1 MAAINFPNSP
11 QTNDTHTVGSLNY
24 VYDGTKW
31 IGGGNSPVDKIY
43 EDDSKAEIVDAG
55 GSSGY
60 FIVSP
65 EGNEAFRVNSSGNL
79 LFNNFPTTSSIAGQ
93 SSAGTLK
100 IFGGATNQGGQIDL
114 LGGNTD
120 DGIIKF
126 RTGAG
131 SGEQTEKVRIT
142 SAGYVSIGETNPTAI
157 NRQLYIA
164 SDEATAYSSSDG
176 SNNAYLRLI
185 NKNGTDNTGVNN
197 HVGIEMYVATG
208 ATSVG
213 MLSMVRTGNNIGD
226 FTYKTR
232 TGASTYAE
240 HFRITSG
247 GRIGIGT
254 DNPSDIL
261 DVYKNSS
268 TAYDSTDD
276 DAQRNDG
283 ASITIRNDD
292 GTTNSFSQLV
302 FDTAGTNQS
311 IARIVAIRS
320 GSSSNDL
327 AFVTEHSNTKA
338 ERLRI
343 TSSGNV
349 GIGSNNPDKKLVVL
363 GADCELVIDDTNG
376 SPVLRLRNNGVTG
389 GTIELNS
396 SNDLFF
402 RAGGTTERLRILSTG
417 AVRIGGQTDPID
429 IVKQSS
435 NNGTLSFEGSAGQ
448 LFSITNNLTSGSLFS
463 VNDVSG
469 LPSIDVDAGG
479 DILIAPYSGNVG
491 VGVTSTPA
499 YKLEVNGSFAA
510 TTKSFVINHPTK
522 PGMKLRYGSLEGPEN
537 GVYVRGKTSEF
548 IVELPDYWT
557 GLIDE
562 DTITVNLT
570 PIGKT
575 QTLWVQSIEDNK
587 VTIGSKCTEVEYFY
601 TIYGERKDVEKLEVE
616 IS

>member
-1 MAAINFPNSP
+1 MAAINFPNNP

-65 EGNEAFRVNSSGNL
+65 EGNEAFRVNADGKL
-79 LFNNFPTTSSIAGQ
+79 LFNNFPITSSIGGQ

-100 IFGGATNQGGQIDL
+100 IYGGATNQGGQIDL

-126 RTGAG
+126 RTGAS

-142 SAGYVSIGETNPTAI
+142 SAGYVSIGEPTASFI
-157 NRQLYIA
+157 SRRLYVA
-164 SDEATAYSSSDG
+164 GSEATAYSSTDG
-176 SNNAYLRLI
+176 SNNAYLRVI
-185 NKNGTDNTGVNN
+185 NKDGTDNTGVNN

-208 ATSVG
+208 ATTVG

-232 TGASTYAE
+232 TGANTYAE

-247 GRIGIGT
+247 GQIGIGT
-254 DNPSDIL
+254 DNPDTTL
-261 DVYKNSS
+261 HLYAS
-268 TAYDSTDD
+268 TAFAAFTNNGDTGESGILFRRNDNNQNRGKVTYSFTDD
-276 DAQRNDG
+276 ALIFR
-283 ASITIRNDD
+283 ASNN
-292 GTTNSFSQLV
+292 G
-302 FDTAGTNQS
+302 
-311 IARIVAIRS
+311 S
-320 GSSSNDL
+320 GED
-327 AFVTEHSNTKA
+327 
-338 ERLRI
+338 LRI
-343 TSSGNV
+343 TSSG
-349 GIGSNNPDKKLVVL
+349 
-363 GADCELVIDDTNG
+363 ELVSTNG
-376 SPVLRLRNNGVTG
+376 TLRRDVSSSSFTVSGDTASNTG
-389 GTIELNS
+389 ANINLYGASHS
-396 SNDLFF
+396 SLANVF
-402 RAGGTTERLRILSTG
+402 RVRTGSTERFRILSTG

>member
-1 MAAINFPNSP
+1 MAAINFPNNP

-24 VYDGTKW
+24 VYDGAKW
-31 IGGGNSPVDKIY
+31 VGGGNSPVDKIY

-65 EGNEAFRVNSSGNL
+65 EGSEAFRVNSSGNL
-79 LFNNFPTTSSIAGQ
+79 LFNNFPITSSIGGQ

-100 IFGGATNQGGQIDL
+100 IYGGATNQGGQIDV
-114 LGGNTD
+114 LGGNTE

-142 SAGYVSIGETNPTAI
+142 ADGYVSIGETTPSFIT
-157 NRQLYIA
+157 RRLYIA
-164 SDEATAYSSSDG
+164 GSETTAYSSSDG
-176 SNNAYLRLI
+176 SNNAYLRVI

-208 ATSVG
+208 ATTVG

-232 TGASTYAE
+232 TGANTYAE
-240 HFRITSG
+240 HFRIKSG
-247 GRIGIGT
+247 
-254 DNPSDIL
+254 
-261 DVYKNSS
+261 
-268 TAYDSTDD
+268 
-276 DAQRNDG
+276 
-283 ASITIRNDD
+283 
-292 GTTNSFSQLV
+292 
-302 FDTAGTNQS
+302 
-311 IARIVAIRS
+311 
-320 GSSSNDL
+320 
-327 AFVTEHSNTKA
+327 
-338 ERLRI
+338 
-343 TSSGNV
+343 GNV
-349 GIGSNNPDKKLVVL
+349 GIGSNDPQQLLDIASTAPNIRLTDTVDGHSEIDGNAAELKFNADKGDTKADSKITFFVDNGEKLRITSS
-363 GADCELVIDDTNG
+363 GELVSTNG
-376 SPVLRLRNNGVTG
+376 TLRRDVSSSSFTVSGDTASNTG
-389 GTIELNS
+389 ANINLYGASHS
-396 SNDLFF
+396 SLANVF
-402 RAGGTTERLRILSTG
+402 RVRTGSTERFRILSTG

>member
-79 LFNNFPTTSSIAGQ
+79 LFNNFPTTSSIGGQ
-93 SSAGTLK
+93 SSAGVLK

-114 LGGNTD
+114 LGGNTE

-142 SAGYVSIGETNPTAI
+142 ADGYVSIGETTAAFVS
-157 NRQLYIA
+157 RRLYVA
-164 SDEATAYSSSDG
+164 GSEATAYSSSDG

-185 NKNGTDNTGVNN
+185 NKDGTDNTGVNN

-208 ATSVG
+208 ATTVG

-232 TGASTYAE
+232 TGANTYAE
-240 HFRITSG
+240 HFRITSDG
-247 GRIGIGT
+247 NIGIGT
-254 DNPSDIL
+254 DNPSAKL
-261 DVYKNSS
+261 DVRGTLGISN
-268 TAYDSTDD
+268 TDD
-276 DAQRNDG
+276 TFVRTTITSSAGGLIVNHNDNSPTIFQNQG
-283 ASITIRNDD
+283 A
-292 GTTNSFSQLV
+292 
-302 FDTAGTNQS
+302 
-311 IARIVAIRS
+311 
-320 GSSSNDL
+320 
-327 AFVTEHSNTKA
+327 EK
-338 ERLRI
+338 LRI
-343 TSSGNV
+343 TSGGAVNIGDVWADDSDPMAYITKNADVGSIVLKGNGTGTNNAFAIYGGGWSGSTDNKFA
-349 GIGSNNPDKKLVVL
+349 IRADGSVWGGQTSLRF
-363 GADCELVIDDTNG
+363 GTG
-376 SPVLRLRNNGVTG
+376 STY
-389 GTIELNS
+389 
-396 SNDLFF
+396 
-402 RAGGTTERLRILSTG
+402 TERLRILSTG

-548 IVELPDYWT
+548 IVELPNYWT